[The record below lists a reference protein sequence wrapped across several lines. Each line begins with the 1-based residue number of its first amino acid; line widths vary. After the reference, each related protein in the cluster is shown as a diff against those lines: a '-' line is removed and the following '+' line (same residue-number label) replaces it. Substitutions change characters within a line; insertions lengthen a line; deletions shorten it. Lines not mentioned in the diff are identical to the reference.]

1 MGRRRSWTL
10 RIIPLSTGQS
20 QHYHTEIPLPARTGV
35 FFSYTITRP
44 RCERLAP
51 ERTSKRRY
59 LKLMLK
65 IIRHTIRY
73 YLILC
78 GIALNGI
85 VIHFL
90 IAKTPSI
97 KELVMPTPE
106 EFIQVFT
113 YGKCVTATA
122 MFALLVV
129 SICASFLDNY
139 EKSRSPKI
147 PHNQSERGCS
157 KHANARHQQK

>member
-1 MGRRRSWTL
+1 MQ
-10 RIIPLSTGQS
+10 RII
-20 QHYHTEIPLPARTGV
+20 RN
-35 FFSYTITRP
+35 
-44 RCERLAP
+44 
-51 ERTSKRRY
+51 
-59 LKLMLK
+59 
-65 IIRHTIRY
+65 TIRY
-73 YLILC
+73 YLVLC
-78 GIALNGI
+78 ELFINGLAI
-85 VIHFL
+85 DFL

-139 EKSRSPKI
+139 EKLRSQKL
-147 PHNQSERGCS
+147 PHDQSERGVLN
-157 KHANARHQQK
+157 K

>member
-1 MGRRRSWTL
+1 
-10 RIIPLSTGQS
+10 
-20 QHYHTEIPLPARTGV
+20 
-35 FFSYTITRP
+35 
-44 RCERLAP
+44 
-51 ERTSKRRY
+51 
-59 LKLMLK
+59 MLK

-106 EFIQVFT
+106 EFIQEST
-113 YGKCVTATA
+113 YGKYVTTTA

-129 SICASFLDNY
+129 SISASFLDNY
-139 EKSRSPKI
+139 EKLRSQKL
-147 PHNQSERGCS
+147 PHDQSERGYS
-157 KHANARHQQK
+157 TNDDSRLQQK

>member
-1 MGRRRSWTL
+1 MKLDITNNPATQS
-10 RIIPLSTGQS
+10 QS

-44 RCERLAP
+44 WCEHLAP

-59 LKLMLK
+59 LKLMIK

-78 GIALNGI
+78 GLALNGI
-85 VIHFL
+85 AIHFL

-106 EFIQVFT
+106 EFIQTFT
-113 YGKCVTATA
+113 YGKCITATA

-129 SICASFLDNY
+129 SICALFLDNY

-147 PHNQSERGCS
+147 PHDQSERGCS
-157 KHANARHQQK
+157 TNDDSRLQQK